1 MTERGEGELSALRG
15 GLVASLAPVRA
26 RSWGREALGVLG
38 IGAVQLAGFFYLQTK
53 GGVPDFLFEP
63 MVLTKIALFALAAV
77 SLTVCAVR
85 AFDPAARGE
94 GRAGVAIAMVVGGLS
109 LALLDRTRPAPGLV
123 ESLQPGIGIGALV
136 IAQTLALPV
145 LLALLLAA
153 RGAAVTDRRRAG
165 LLSGA
170 AAGAWGILLYAVQ
183 CPMVSVWYVVP
194 WYGGSVV
201 LMALI
206 AWAVVARAVR
216 W

>member
-1 MTERGEGELSALRG
+1 
-15 GLVASLAPVRA
+15 
-26 RSWGREALGVLG
+26 
-38 IGAVQLAGFFYLQTK
+38 
-53 GGVPDFLFEP
+53 
-63 MVLTKIALFALAAV
+63 
-77 SLTVCAVR
+77 
-85 AFDPAARGE
+85 
-94 GRAGVAIAMVVGGLS
+94 MVVGGLS